1 MLRSIVLGMAKVTPP
16 RPTDAEL
23 EILQVLWTKGPCTV
37 REVHEELNQARA
49 TGYTTVLKLMQI
61 MGEKRLVRRNED
73 QRAHVYEAMLPQK
86 TTQRQLVRDLVERA
100 FRGSAAGLVM
110 QALAAKPATREE
122 LQQIRE
128 LLDSYERGKR

>member
-1 MLRSIVLGMAKVTPP
+1 MAKVTPP

-23 EILQVLWTKGPCTV
+23 EILRVLWRRGPSTV
-37 REVHEELNQARA
+37 REVHEEMNRTKT

-73 QRAHVYEAMLPQK
+73 QRAHVYEAMLPQEA
-86 TTQRQLVRDLVERA
+86 TQGQLVRDLVERA
-100 FRGSAAGLVM
+100 FSGSAASLVM

-122 LQQIRE
+122 LRQIRK
-128 LLDSYERGKR
+128 LLDDYERGQK

>member
-1 MLRSIVLGMAKVTPP
+1 MLRSNVLDMAKVTPP

-37 REVHEELNQARA
+37 REVYEELNRNRS

-61 MGEKRLVRRNED
+61 MGEKRLVRRNEE

-86 TTQRQLVRDLVERA
+86 ATQRQLVRDLVERA

-110 QALAAKPATREE
+110 QALAAKPATSEE

-128 LLDSYERGKR
+128 LLDSYERGKQ

>member
-1 MLRSIVLGMAKVTPP
+1 MAMVAPP

-23 EILQVLWTKGPCTV
+23 EILQVLWSKGPCTV
-37 REVHEELNQARA
+37 REVHEELNRTRT

-128 LLDSYERGKR
+128 LLDSYERGKQ

>member
-1 MLRSIVLGMAKVTPP
+1 MARITPP

-23 EILQVLWTKGPCTV
+23 EILRVLWRKGPSTV
-37 REVHEELNQARA
+37 REVHEELNRTKT

-73 QRAHVYEAMLPQK
+73 QRAHVYEAMLPQEA
-86 TTQRQLVRDLVERA
+86 TQGQLVRDLVERA
-100 FRGSAAGLVM
+100 FSGSAASLVM

-122 LQQIRE
+122 LRQIRK
-128 LLDSYERGKR
+128 LLDDYERGQK

>member
-1 MLRSIVLGMAKVTPP
+1 MAKVTPP

-23 EILQVLWTKGPCTV
+23 EILQVLWNQGPCTV
-37 REVHEELNQARA
+37 REVYEELNRTRA

-61 MGEKRLVRRNED
+61 MGEKQLVRRNEE

-128 LLDSYERGKR
+128 LLDSYERGKQ

>member
-1 MLRSIVLGMAKVTPP
+1 MARVTPP

-23 EILQVLWTKGPCTV
+23 EILQVLWSRGPSTV
-37 REVHEELNQARA
+37 REVHEELNKART

-73 QRAHVYEAMLPQK
+73 QRAHVYEAMLPQR

-122 LQQIRE
+122 LQQIRR
-128 LLDSYERGKR
+128 LLDSYERGKQ